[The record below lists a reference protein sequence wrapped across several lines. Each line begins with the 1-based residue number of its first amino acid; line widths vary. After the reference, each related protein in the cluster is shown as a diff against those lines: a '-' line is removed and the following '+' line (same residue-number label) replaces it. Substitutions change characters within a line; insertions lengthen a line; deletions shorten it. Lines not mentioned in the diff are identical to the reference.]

1 MHLRTLTESE
11 HRGALLSFKV
21 GLLLNELLSRTC
33 AWLHFTVIWSETL
46 KCFLDHFVLE
56 NVFVLIYFSNLRH
69 TVMEKPGSDVW
80 AAFLA
85 CVSLYIHQIWLSRAL
100 TGTGNLSK
108 RVLSCFFYLV
118 WLLFGLKATVCF
130 GSGATRASSLRLLI
144 SQSICMWNQNC
155 LTGPSRDIICVNWA
169 FKYGGR
175 RPALKYWR
183 KGGTCTICSN
193 ILITDSIQ
201 IFQCVRSHM

>member
-1 MHLRTLTESE
+1 MFF
-11 HRGALLSFKV
+11 GSF
-21 GLLLNELLSRTC
+21 C
-33 AWLHFTVIWSETL
+33 PW
-46 KCFLDHFVLE
+46 KCFCSYLFFKFEAH
-56 NVFVLIYFSNLRH
+56 
-69 TVMEKPGSDVW
+69 SDGKTREWRVG
-80 AAFLA
+80 
-85 CVSLYIHQIWLSRAL
+85 CVSGLCLAHIHQIWLSRAL

>member
-85 CVSLYIHQIWLSRAL
+85 CVSLISIRSDWAEHSLVPVIFLRGFWVVFFIL
-100 TGTGNLSK
+100 
-108 RVLSCFFYLV
+108 CDFYLV
-118 WLLFGLKATVCF
+118 WKPQSALDQEPRGPLVWDFWSL
-130 GSGATRASSLRLLI
+130 RASACETR
-144 SQSICMWNQNC
+144 
-155 LTGPSRDIICVNWA
+155 TV
-169 FKYGGR
+169 
-175 RPALKYWR
+175 
-183 KGGTCTICSN
+183 
-193 ILITDSIQ
+193 
-201 IFQCVRSHM
+201 

>member
-85 CVSLYIHQIWLSRAL
+85 CVSLISIRSDWAEHLLVPVIFLRGFWVIFLACVTFIWSESL
-100 TGTGNLSK
+100 
-108 RVLSCFFYLV
+108 
-118 WLLFGLKATVCF
+118 TVCF

-201 IFQCVRSHM
+201 IF

>member
-69 TVMEKPGSDVW
+69 SDGKTREWRVG
-80 AAFLA
+80 
-85 CVSLYIHQIWLSRAL
+85 CVSGLCIAHIHQIWLSRAL
-100 TGTGNLSK
+100 TGTSNLSK
-108 RVLSCFFYLV
+108 RVLSCFFFKSCVTFIWSESL
-118 WLLFGLKATVCF
+118 TVCF

-144 SQSICMWNQNC
+144 SQSICMWNQNR
-155 LTGPSRDIICVNWA
+155 LTGPSSDIICVNWA

-201 IFQCVRSHM
+201 IF